1 MAIRPP
7 MVPHMSVLT
16 PLRNTGFRR
25 LFLGMTLGRIGDAMA
40 TVALVWVTL
49 RSHSATALG
58 GVLLAAALPVIITSP
73 LAGSVVHRIGVR
85 TAVRLDC
92 SIRTILCLAMAVL
105 VHAGH
110 LNLAAVTCFAVANG
124 SLAGLSE
131 IAIDVATP
139 ELIPDESLHQA
150 NTLISAVWDLSDL
163 IGPALSGFVL
173 NAAGAP
179 AAFVADALTFV
190 ALGVLMPSVDTAAVE
205 PMSLFAGAIDGFR
218 LLASHYRASLLLSLI
233 SLFVLFA
240 SGCQEVMLPVHVY
253 QHLHASPATYGL
265 IMSACG
271 AATLIGTTIIN
282 PLMARLRLRTTLAIT
297 LAVRGLGI
305 GAIGL
310 GHSPVMTGT
319 AAVIGTASDG
329 PIYPA
334 IRTAQQRLVPTE
346 DRARVAGA
354 RGSLG
359 VLGFPLGNAIGGV
372 LAGHMPTTTGF
383 AILGALHLLP
393 LAALLLLPNTQPT
406 TTGQPA

>member
-1 MAIRPP
+1 
-7 MVPHMSVLT
+7 MVPRMSVLT

-40 TVALVWVTL
+40 VVALVWVTL

-58 GVLLAAALPVIITSP
+58 GVLLAAALPVVVTSP
-73 LAGSVVHRIGVR
+73 LAGSVVHRLGVR
-85 TAVRLDC
+85 AAVRLDC
-92 SIRTILCLAMAVL
+92 SIRAILCLMMAVL

-110 LNLAAVTCFAVANG
+110 VGLAEVTCFAVANG

-131 IAIDVATP
+131 IGIDVATP
-139 ELIPDESLHQA
+139 ELIPHESLHQA

-173 NAAGAP
+173 SAAGTP
-179 AAFVADALTFV
+179 AAFAADAVTFV
-190 ALGVLMPSVDTAAVE
+190 ALGVLMPAVDTVAAE
-205 PMSLFAGAIDGFR
+205 PTGLFAGAIDGFR
-218 LLASHYRASLLLSLI
+218 LLVSRYRASLLLSLI

-271 AATLIGTTIIN
+271 AATLVGTTIVN
-282 PLMARLRLRTTLAIT
+282 PLMARLRLRANLAIA

-310 GHSPVMTGT
+310 GHGPVMTGA
-319 AAVIGTASDG
+319 AAVIGTGSDG

-372 LAGHMPTTTGF
+372 MTAHLSTGTGF
-383 AILGALHLLP
+383 IVVGALHLVP
-393 LAALLLLPNTQPT
+393 LTLLLLV
-406 TTGQPA
+406 